1 MSPCLGRRRDHA
13 GIKIHFIQDQCPV
26 DEVTI
31 PLLTRHGRFGPDANF
46 RELCDCGFVMIIS
59 VFVIDQ
65 CKPRRAR
72 SVRLLRAQ
80 YDMRVI
86 GESDRSADCLS
97 AISKFKPNVVLLDLD
112 APRQNSHK
120 LLPSVRQE
128 SPHTKVVLL
137 TRDNSRGRVLESLSF
152 GAVGWIKNRGLTSHL
167 AQAIRK
173 VHAGEAW
180 LPRRVVRKA

>member
-1 MSPCLGRRRDHA
+1 M
-13 GIKIHFIQDQCPV
+13 K
-26 DEVTI
+26 
-31 PLLTRHGRFGPDANF
+31 F

-65 CKPRRAR
+65 CKPRRVR

-112 APRQNSHK
+112 AARQNSHK
-120 LLPSVRQE
+120 LLPSVRRE
-128 SPHTKVVLL
+128 SPRTKVVLL
-137 TRDNSRGRVLESLSF
+137 TRHGSRGRVLESLSF

-180 LPRRVVRKA
+180 LPRRVVSKVLERVLLLNSLP

>member
-1 MSPCLGRRRDHA
+1 
-13 GIKIHFIQDQCPV
+13 
-26 DEVTI
+26 
-31 PLLTRHGRFGPDANF
+31 
-46 RELCDCGFVMIIS
+46 MIIS

-80 YDMRVI
+80 YDMRII
-86 GESDRSADCLS
+86 GESDRSADCLNV
-97 AISKFKPNVVLLDLD
+97 ISKLKPNVVLLDLD

-137 TRDNSRGRVLESLSF
+137 TRHGSQGRVLESLSF
-152 GAVGWIKNRGLTSHL
+152 GAVGWIKDRCLISHL
-167 AQAIRK
+167 TQAIRK

-180 LPRRVVRKA
+180 LPRSLVSKVLERVLLLNSLP